1 MPCPIVPAPSTA
13 IRRIRI
19 VERFY
24 RRNGPGYRRRYNGGL
39 KALAAVVLLSGAL
52 TAAIAWPVLASPA
65 ERIFGREIAGRH
77 HDPFTVMWQLAHE
90 RPRFPYRQPLV
101 DDTGALAAR
110 AVGPVA
116 AYNLIVLLSFPLT
129 ALATFLLARYLGM
142 PDGAAITAAMAFAFA
157 PPHLA
162 HAAYHPHVAQTQW
175 LPLYLLAL
183 WSCVDRTSFRRA
195 AGCVLAAAAVL
206 LSNAY
211 GALIVA
217 VATPVVVAG
226 IWIARRPGG
235 RRVAAGIAAAAAVLV
250 CGLVVARFALP
261 RVMPDLWRFAA
272 DPADLLRYGARWWAY
287 FVPPVDHP
295 FWGAPSARV
304 WNGELVPG
312 AIIEQQISI
321 SFALMALAAVAIW
334 TSPVRA
340 VPVLAA
346 LAVWGALCSM
356 APTFA
361 LAPAGWFYGAAPV
374 FRAYARFALLTH
386 LAIALLAGIGVSVL
400 WTRRRAIAM
409 LLVGIAMI
417 ECAPLAARSRDV
429 LPTAGHRWMASQSRN
444 SRALDCVQ
452 PSQADA
458 LVPWLMGREL
468 GTLSP
473 LLPSCD
479 ELNIA
484 QRAATLGYTHIIS
497 RTAANSR
504 GVLPSRPGL
513 APTASFDDSV
523 VYGVLAEASP
533 VMVIESRGFSALEHD
548 AGESWRWMEQHGEW
562 IVSNPRSSPVRVHLE
577 LHLDALHRPRRVA
590 VAVDA
595 VPTAVLI
602 AEPDGG
608 RHRVGP
614 MVISPGVHHIT
625 FTALEPA
632 SRAPG
637 EDGRMLTV
645 RLTDWR
651 WWQ

>member
-1 MPCPIVPAPSTA
+1 M
-13 IRRIRI
+13 
-19 VERFY
+19 
-24 RRNGPGYRRRYNGGL
+24 
-39 KALAAVVLLSGAL
+39 KALAAAVLLSGAL
-52 TAAIAWPVLASPA
+52 TVALAWPVLASPT

-77 HDPFTVMWQLAHE
+77 HDPFTVMWQFAHE

-101 DDTGALAAR
+101 DDTGAIAAR

-129 ALATFLLARYLGM
+129 ALATSLLARYLGM
-142 PDGAAITAAMAFAFA
+142 PGGAAITAAIAFAFA

-162 HAAYHPHVAQTQW
+162 HAAYHPHIAQTQW
-175 LPLYLLAL
+175 LPLYFLAL
-183 WSCVDRTSFRRA
+183 WACVERPSLWRA
-195 AGCVLAAAAVL
+195 AGLALASAAVL

-211 GALIVA
+211 GGLMAG

-226 IWIARRPGG
+226 IWIARRPCG
-235 RRVAAGIAAAAAVLV
+235 RRAAAGIAACAAALV
-250 CGLVVARFALP
+250 CGIAAARFALP
-261 RVMPDLWRFAA
+261 RLMPDMWRFAS

-295 FWGAPSARV
+295 LWGAAAAKV
-304 WNGELVPG
+304 WNGELIPG

-321 SFALMALAAVAIW
+321 SFPLMALAGVAIW
-334 TSPVRA
+334 TSTVRA
-340 VPVLAA
+340 MPVLAA
-346 LAVWGALCSM
+346 LAVWGALCSL

-361 LAPAGWFYGAAPV
+361 LAPASWFYEAAPV

-386 LAIALLAGIGVSVL
+386 LAIALLAGIGLSIV
-400 WTRRRAIAM
+400 WRRQRAIAIV
-409 LLVGIAMI
+409 LLGIAAI
-417 ECAPLAARSRDV
+417 EYAPLTPRSRDV
-429 LPTAGHRWMASQSRN
+429 LPTAAHRWMASQPRD

-458 LVPWLMGREL
+458 LVPWLMDREL

-473 LLPSCD
+473 LLPSCE

-497 RTAANSR
+497 HMHPNGS
-504 GVLPSRPGL
+504 GDVIPLRPGL
-513 APTASFDDSV
+513 APSASFDDSV
-523 VYGVLAEASP
+523 VYQVLADPAP
-533 VMVIESRGFSALEHD
+533 VMVTGIRGFSALERD
-548 AGESWRWMEQHGEW
+548 ARESWRWMEQQGEW
-562 IVSNPRSSPVRVHLE
+562 IVRNPRSSPVRVHLE
-577 LHLDALHRPRRVA
+577 LELDALDRPRRIA

-595 VPTAVLI
+595 VPMALLTAN
-602 AEPDGG
+602 PDGG
-608 RHRVGP
+608 RHRAGP
-614 MVISPGVHHIT
+614 MILAPGEHRIT
-625 FTALEPA
+625 FTALEAA

-651 WWQ
+651 WWE